1 VMADPQDR
9 HDEGSDPRPPAE
21 ATPRRAPAK
30 KAPAKKVLAKKVP
43 AKKAPAKK
51 APAKKVPAKKVPAKK
66 APAKKAAPRISPT
79 ETMTAPPTVDPAP
92 HDIPAATP
100 PPIRGVGHPV
110 SPPGPPARSGRYTR
124 IPIAVGL
131 AVASA
136 GAMLIRRL
144 RRG

>member
-1 VMADPQDR
+1 MMADPQDR

-30 KAPAKKVLAKKVP
+30 KAPAKKVPAKKVP

-51 APAKKVPAKKVPAKK
+51 APAKKVPAKKAPAKK

>member
-30 KAPAKKVLAKKVP
+30 KAPAKKVPAKKVP

-51 APAKKVPAKKVPAKK
+51 APAKKAPAKKAPAKK

>member
-30 KAPAKKVLAKKVP
+30 KAPAKKAPAKKVP
-43 AKKAPAKK
+43 AKKAPAKR
-51 APAKKVPAKKVPAKK
+51 

-92 HDIPAATP
+92 HDVPAATP
-100 PPIRGVGHPV
+100 PQIQGVGHPV

-144 RRG
+144 RRR

>member
-1 VMADPQDR
+1 MTDPQDR
-9 HDEGSDPRPPAE
+9 ADDGSDPGLPAK
-21 ATPRRAPAK
+21 ATPKKAPAK
-30 KAPAKKVLAKKVP
+30 KAPAKKVP

-51 APAKKVPAKKVPAKK
+51 APAKR
-66 APAKKAAPRISPT
+66 APAKKTAPRTPPSAPTTASPT
-79 ETMTAPPTVDPAP
+79 ADPAP
-92 HDIPAATP
+92 HDDGAATP

-124 IPIAVGL
+124 VPIAIGL
-131 AVASA
+131 AAASA

>member
-1 VMADPQDR
+1 MMADPQDR

>member
-1 VMADPQDR
+1 MMADPQDR

-30 KAPAKKVLAKKVP
+30 KAPAKKVPAKKVP

>member
-30 KAPAKKVLAKKVP
+30 KAPAKKVPAKKVPAKKVP
-43 AKKAPAKK
+43 AKKA
-51 APAKKVPAKKVPAKK
+51 PAKKVPAKK

>member
-1 VMADPQDR
+1 MMADPQDR

-30 KAPAKKVLAKKVP
+30 KAPAKKVPAKKVP

-51 APAKKVPAKKVPAKK
+51 APAKKVPAKKAPAKK

-136 GAMLIRRL
+136 GAMPVPVRC
-144 RRG
+144 

>member
-30 KAPAKKVLAKKVP
+30 KAPAKKAPAKKVP

>member
-1 VMADPQDR
+1 MMADPQDR
-9 HDEGSDPRPPAE
+9 PDEGSDTGPPAK
-21 ATPRRAPAK
+21 ATPRKAPAK
-30 KAPAKKVLAKKVP
+30 KAPAKKIPAKKVP

-51 APAKKVPAKKVPAKK
+51 APAKK
-66 APAKKAAPRISPT
+66 AAPRTAPT
-79 ETMTAPPTVDPAP
+79 EPTTAPPTTDTAP
-92 HDIPAATP
+92 HDVPAATP

-124 IPIAVGL
+124 IPIAIGL
-131 AVASA
+131 AAASA